1 MGLLLTGPTL
11 ASGGTYALHVFDGG
25 GGVIQN
31 VAMHLFRL
39 DMLSHFTPPS
49 LTPYRQYHLPPYA
62 NMLPGYSIGDII
74 ASSKLAWE
82 LYCRFKNSTTDFHD
96 ISRELA
102 LVHLTLKETH
112 QNLCHESSSLTP
124 DQELHLSTIT
134 NGCNDIL
141 RKLEAKWKTYDSL
154 GTRSQRTWDRLRFAK
169 EDVTALRLQLVSQ
182 TTAITAF
189 NTNFQTYLPDV
200 SDYQMFH

>member
-1 MGLLLTGPTL
+1 MT
-11 ASGGTYALHVFDGG
+11 SGGIFALHVFD

-39 DMLSHFTPPS
+39 DMLNHFTHLS
-49 LTPYRQYHLPPYA
+49 LTPYHFPPYA

-82 LYCRFKNSTTDFHD
+82 LYCKFKNSTTDYRD
-96 ISRELA
+96 ISCELA
-102 LVHLTLKETH
+102 SVHLTLKETH

-141 RKLEAKWKTYDSL
+141 RKLEAKWETYDSL
-154 GTRSQRTWDRLRFAK
+154 GTRTQRTWDRLRFAK

-200 SDYQMFH
+200 SDYQTFH